1 VTLRSQSNARAT
13 YRNPWHKS
21 NGSQGPVFYETDAK
35 PSEHAGCLIYERIK
49 GVVWDVVRDGVCLTQ
64 RAGPRGARE
73 GAEIAQANDY
83 YPELRA
89 KVAA

>member
-1 VTLRSQSNARAT
+1 MSAR
-13 YRNPWHKS
+13 YRNPWHKH
-21 NGSQGPVFYETDAK
+21 NGSQGPAFYETNAK
-35 PSEHAGCLIYERIK
+35 PFEHAGCLIYERIH

-64 RAGPRGARE
+64 RAGRNGAKE
-73 GAEIAQANDY
+73 GAEIAKADGY